1 MRAIHAT
8 STKAVNKDLSKASS
22 SLLPPIKR
30 GISEVAG
37 LSISATSRN
46 SPLGAFRG
54 VCVLWKERGWISEL
68 TSTIRSVRRSKDLAD
83 ATKHADR
90 VGQDRRLRC
99 AASVAWLGTVFLVPA
114 YQDDTGHGMPA
125 C

>member
-1 MRAIHAT
+1 MCGPKHAT

-30 GISEVAG
+30 GISKVAG

-83 ATKHADR
+83 AIKHADR
-90 VGQDRRLRC
+90 VGQDWTVK
-99 AASVAWLGTVFLVPA
+99 AAMRSISSMAWHSFPCPGISR
-114 YQDDTGHGMPA
+114 
-125 C
+125 